1 MREKFDED
9 GEQNNISINED
20 VFHFYLF
27 LGNVQTCD
35 HRFCDCPYSDPNECI
50 KTIDPD
56 GTTIASS
63 ISYSS
68 TPASPAPTSPTSP
81 ASPSSLSNPSN
92 PSNP

>member
-1 MREKFDED
+1 MIIRSKLRR
-9 GEQNNISINED
+9 NNNQT
-20 VFHFYLF
+20 FHFFVF

-68 TPASPAPTSPTSP
+68 TPASPAP
-81 ASPSSLSNPSN
+81 ASPSSPVPEALPLKFL
-92 PSNP
+92 